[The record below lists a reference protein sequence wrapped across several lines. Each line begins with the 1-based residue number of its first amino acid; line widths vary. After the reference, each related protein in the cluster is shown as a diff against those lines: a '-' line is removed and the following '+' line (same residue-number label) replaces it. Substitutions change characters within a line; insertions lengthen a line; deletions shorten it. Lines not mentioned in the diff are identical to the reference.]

1 VIPKYTHASY
11 SLGFEFKPEQLDPI
25 VIKPKWW
32 RRLFLRE
39 KVRVISV
46 DEQMQEMSKK
56 LAAAARQQEEEML
69 RRLFS

>member
-1 VIPKYTHASY
+1 VIPKYTHVSY
-11 SLGFEFKPEQLDPI
+11 SLGFEVKPMQLDPI
-25 VIKPKWW
+25 IIKPKWW

-46 DEQMQEMSKK
+46 DEQMQEMAKK
-56 LAAAARQQEEEML
+56 LAAAARRQEEEML